1 MSLLLELVVVAQMLK
16 ALTMEIIA
24 LFGVWVKIESHR
36 VTLNDS
42 LIKIF
47 TVRFYDKQIT
57 MHEYQGVVE

>member
-1 MSLLLELVVVAQMLK
+1 
-16 ALTMEIIA
+16 MEINA

>member
-1 MSLLLELVVVAQMLK
+1 MSLLLELVVVEQLLK
-16 ALTMEIIA
+16 ALTMEIA